1 MLPNILFS
9 YQQIKKHLT
18 GIIRV
23 TNPLDDTLEALQNI
37 QDAINTVKTRK
48 TVISEKQTLQDYDKI
63 ISYLED
69 GTASL
74 LNAVVIFQKHE
85 KPL

>member
-1 MLPNILFS
+1 MA
-9 YQQIKKHLT
+9 
-18 GIIRV
+18 
-23 TNPLDDTLEALQNI
+23 NPLDDTLGALQNI

-63 ISYLED
+63 LSCLED
-69 GTASL
+69 AASNL
-74 LNAVVIFQKHE
+74 INAIVVFRKHE

>member
-1 MLPNILFS
+1 M
-9 YQQIKKHLT
+9 
-18 GIIRV
+18 

-37 QDAINTVKTRK
+37 QDAINAIKTRK
-48 TVISEKQTLQDYDKI
+48 IVITEKQTLYDYDKI

-69 GTASL
+69 GATDL

>member
-1 MLPNILFS
+1 MVDPKFT
-9 YQQIKKHLT
+9 YHQIKMHLK
-18 GIIRV
+18 IITRV

-37 QDAINTVKTRK
+37 QDAIDTIKTRK
-48 TVISEKQTLQDYDKI
+48 TVTSEKQTLQDYDKI

-69 GTASL
+69 GAASL
-74 LNAVVIFQKHE
+74 LNAVVLFQNYE

>member
-1 MLPNILFS
+1 MVDPKFS
-9 YQQIKKHLT
+9 YQQIKMHLT
-18 GIIRV
+18 IITRV

-37 QDAINTVKTRK
+37 QDAIDTIKTRK
-48 TVISEKQTLQDYDKI
+48 TVTSEKQTLQDYDKI

-69 GTASL
+69 GAASL
-74 LNAVVIFQKHE
+74 LNAVVLFQNYE